1 MRDESQPVHGHENA
15 VDARERQP
23 ERKRE
28 MKPSAKRKEV
38 LNWMRAPQSAPNQ
51 LIRRIAAGKPN
62 EDARTENTSGEN
74 GLRPLENMCWP
85 QTQNPTRPTP
95 QRARTTRRSFQ
106 IGFRENVAIRCDTI
120 PKHGS
125 IAM

>member
-1 MRDESQPVHGHENA
+1 MSLRARRIPESP
-15 VDARERQP
+15 P
-23 ERKRE
+23 ESKRE

-38 LNWMRAPQSAPNQ
+38 LSWMRAPQSVLNQ
-51 LIRRIAAGKPN
+51 LIRRIAAGTPS
-62 EDARTENTSGEN
+62 EDAKTENTSGEK
-74 GLRPLENMCWP
+74 GFRPLENMCWP

-95 QRARTTRRSFQ
+95 QRARTKSRSFQ
-106 IGFRENVAIRCDTI
+106 IGFRENVATRCETI